1 MTGQAPRNHTFG
13 TSGIPNPQSARDC
26 HVRVDLI
33 RVDLIRVDLMR
44 WTLIDHAPR
53 KDMIRNPPFPSIA
66 RIEYYTV

>member
-33 RVDLIRVDLMR
+33 RVDLMR
-44 WTLIDHAPR
+44 LTLIDHAPR